1 MNQSVRNALL
11 AGAVVLAGIGVTGAA
26 MQPGQQTHAHSPDQK
41 PHGHGRGGQRF
52 LSEYDLNHDGK
63 VTRDEFNNWFP
74 HLSPDGRRMVF
85 LTYDRD
91 VKGFVEQAFHDVPR
105 VPLYQPYLNVA
116 MQKNMSGYRYW
127 FHRRLDY
134 RSLAKG

>member
-1 MNQSVRNALL
+1 M
-11 AGAVVLAGIGVTGAA
+11 
-26 MQPGQQTHAHSPDQK
+26 
-41 PHGHGRGGQRF
+41 
-52 LSEYDLNHDGK
+52 
-63 VTRDEFNNWFP
+63 
-74 HLSPDGRRMVF
+74 
-85 LTYDRD
+85 
-91 VKGFVEQAFHDVPR
+91 KGFVEMAFHDVPR